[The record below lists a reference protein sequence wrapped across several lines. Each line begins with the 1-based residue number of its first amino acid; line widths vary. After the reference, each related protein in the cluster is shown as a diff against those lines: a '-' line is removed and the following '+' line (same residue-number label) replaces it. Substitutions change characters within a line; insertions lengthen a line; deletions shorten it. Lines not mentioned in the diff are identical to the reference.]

1 MGSDPATQRP
11 VRRDCSDLIEQWQRE
26 QQEWFTAPVLEVV
39 SEYARWREDSVMGRL
54 ATKLDREEKHYGLGR
69 GGL

>member
-11 VRRDCSDLIEQWQRE
+11 VCWDCSDLIEQWQQDQHE
-26 QQEWFTAPVLEVV
+26 FFTAPVLEVV
-39 SEYARWREDSVMGRL
+39 SEYARWREASLMGRL
-54 ATKLDREEKHYGLGR
+54 AEKLDREAKHYGLGR